1 MQPNEQSKP
10 KKNTARPL
18 GRLGAFLLVTLALLL
33 ITLLGVIWVLEKG
46 PSPTITEKFCRS
58 MRETSAIRWIP
69 NIFLSQEEVD
79 AFKSESTEND
89 ETETVNTSL
98 IRIAPAAESGTE
110 TADDG
115 VELIAITRG
124 TAKGKLLIVRDPS
137 RVILG
142 VSSEE
147 FNAKTPGLQ
156 LTELVAKYG
165 GVAGTNA
172 GGFNDENGRGNG
184 GVPQGLV
191 ISGGSLLHTARED
204 ERYNVVGFD
213 ADHIWS
219 DREKRAFLTAFYTFR
234 TAYYKL
240 SQEPPVTTAE
250 ALLVWLH
257 TYTLGDL
264 RVLGPA
270 ELEKSIRAVWTEL
283 TAYARGGKIE
293 MQTDAEPEAS
303 GSGLLGLLAG
313 RMIPGGTLRA
323 AFVHECAPE
332 KSPWIREHDKGRQ
345 QLEQAL
351 GDAVS
356 VRTYLAADYPCTE
369 DALEQAVSDGAQVIF
384 TTTVPLIFACRKLAP
399 KYPGVRFLNCS
410 VDMPYPGVR
419 TYYGRI
425 YEAKFL
431 LGAIAGA
438 LAEDSRIGYVADG
451 PIFGTPAAI
460 NAFALG
466 AQLTNPRAEIELR
479 WSCCEASPAARL
491 AEEGLRVIC
500 ARDLPGSGDSPDWR
514 GLCLA
519 QNAGPVCAALPVWNW
534 GEVYIRLARS
544 ILRGGWDELSAVA
557 AVNYWW
563 GFASGA
569 VDVQLM
575 ESLPDGPRELVRLLR
590 AALTHGEL
598 APFHRR
604 IADQTGAVQN
614 DGERWLAPEEVLHMD
629 WLCANVR
636 GSIPQYDELLPMAR
650 PMVRLLGLYRE
661 TLQPEKRGPLL

>member
-1 MQPNEQSKP
+1 MSRQEALQQFRQALKAGQKCYRDCVHRGRYPYPQVLEERLRGCAVAGRVDLGVLDIPIAQIIGT
-10 KKNTARPL
+10 NTAGRQAAFAANFMPL
-18 GRLGAFLLVTLALLL
+18 LDLGTEFASKWVALCEAHLGDTG
-33 ITLLGVIWVLEKG
+33 ITDPIRCFEYMGCFYVQEGNKRVSVLKSFEA
-46 PSPTITEKFCRS
+46 PTIRAYVTRVLPVYSDDPAVRVYYE
-58 MRETSAIRWIP
+58 
-69 NIFLSQEEVD
+69 FLHFYGLCGLYQVHFNRVGD
-79 AFKSESTEND
+79 YPK
-89 ETETVNTSL
+89 L
-98 IRIAPAAESGTE
+98 QAA
-110 TADDG
+110 
-115 VELIAITRG
+115 L
-124 TAKGKLLIVRDPS
+124 
-137 RVILG
+137 
-142 VSSEE
+142 
-147 FNAKTPGLQ
+147 
-156 LTELVAKYG
+156 
-165 GVAGTNA
+165 
-172 GGFNDENGRGNG
+172 
-184 GVPQGLV
+184 
-191 ISGGSLLHTARED
+191 
-204 ERYNVVGFD
+204 GFD

-479 WSCCEASPAARL
+479 WSCCESSPATRL

-519 QNAGPVCAALPVWNW
+519 REAGPVCAALPVWNW

>member
-1 MQPNEQSKP
+1 MSRQEALQQFRQALKAGQKCYRECVHRGRYPYPQVLEERLRGCAVAGRVDLGVLDIPIAQIIGT
-10 KKNTARPL
+10 NTAGRQAAFAANFMPL
-18 GRLGAFLLVTLALLL
+18 LDLGTEFASKWVALCEAHLGDTG
-33 ITLLGVIWVLEKG
+33 ITDPIRCFEYMGCFYVQEGNKRVSVLKSFEA
-46 PSPTITEKFCRS
+46 PTIRAYVTRVLPVYSDDPAVRVYYE
-58 MRETSAIRWIP
+58 
-69 NIFLSQEEVD
+69 FLHFYGLCGLYQVHFNRVGD
-79 AFKSESTEND
+79 YPK
-89 ETETVNTSL
+89 L
-98 IRIAPAAESGTE
+98 QAA
-110 TADDG
+110 
-115 VELIAITRG
+115 L
-124 TAKGKLLIVRDPS
+124 
-137 RVILG
+137 
-142 VSSEE
+142 
-147 FNAKTPGLQ
+147 
-156 LTELVAKYG
+156 
-165 GVAGTNA
+165 
-172 GGFNDENGRGNG
+172 
-184 GVPQGLV
+184 
-191 ISGGSLLHTARED
+191 
-204 ERYNVVGFD
+204 GFD

-451 PIFGTPAAI
+451 RSSHACGHQCLCARRAADEPTRRDRAALVVLRSLTCGASCGRGAARDLRARSARLGRQPGLARTVSGPERRAGLRGASGVELGRGLYPA
-460 NAFALG
+460 G
-466 AQLTNPRAEIELR
+466 AQHPARRLGRAERGGRRQLLVGLCKRRGGRAAHGIAAGR
-479 WSCCEASPAARL
+479 SARAGAPAARR
-491 AEEGLRVIC
+491 A
-500 ARDLPGSGDSPDWR
+500 D
-514 GLCLA
+514 
-519 QNAGPVCAALPVWNW
+519 
-534 GEVYIRLARS
+534 
-544 ILRGGWDELSAVA
+544 
-557 AVNYWW
+557 
-563 GFASGA
+563 
-569 VDVQLM
+569 
-575 ESLPDGPRELVRLLR
+575 PR
-590 AALTHGEL
+590 
-598 APFHRR
+598 
-604 IADQTGAVQN
+604 
-614 DGERWLAPEEVLHMD
+614 
-629 WLCANVR
+629 
-636 GSIPQYDELLPMAR
+636 
-650 PMVRLLGLYRE
+650 
-661 TLQPEKRGPLL
+661 

>member
-1 MQPNEQSKP
+1 
-10 KKNTARPL
+10 
-18 GRLGAFLLVTLALLL
+18 
-33 ITLLGVIWVLEKG
+33 
-46 PSPTITEKFCRS
+46 
-58 MRETSAIRWIP
+58 
-69 NIFLSQEEVD
+69 
-79 AFKSESTEND
+79 
-89 ETETVNTSL
+89 
-98 IRIAPAAESGTE
+98 
-110 TADDG
+110 
-115 VELIAITRG
+115 
-124 TAKGKLLIVRDPS
+124 
-137 RVILG
+137 
-142 VSSEE
+142 
-147 FNAKTPGLQ
+147 
-156 LTELVAKYG
+156 
-165 GVAGTNA
+165 
-172 GGFNDENGRGNG
+172 
-184 GVPQGLV
+184 
-191 ISGGSLLHTARED
+191 
-204 ERYNVVGFD
+204 
-213 ADHIWS
+213 
-219 DREKRAFLTAFYTFR
+219 
-234 TAYYKL
+234 
-240 SQEPPVTTAE
+240 
-250 ALLVWLH
+250 
-257 TYTLGDL
+257 
-264 RVLGPA
+264 
-270 ELEKSIRAVWTEL
+270 
-283 TAYARGGKIE
+283 
-293 MQTDAEPEAS
+293 
-303 GSGLLGLLAG
+303 
-313 RMIPGGTLRA
+313 MIPGGTLRA

-332 KSPWIREHDKGRQ
+332 KSRGSREHDKGRQ

-438 LAEDSRIGYVADG
+438 LAEDSRIGYVADRADLRHACG
-451 PIFGTPAAI
+451 HQCLCARRAADEPTRRDRAALVVLRIFARHASRGR
-460 NAFALG
+460 G
-466 AQLTNPRAEIELR
+466 A
-479 WSCCEASPAARL
+479 
-491 AEEGLRVIC
+491 
-500 ARDLPGSGDSPDWR
+500 ARDLRARSARLGRQPGLR
-514 GLCLA
+514 GLCLVRE
-519 QNAGPVCAALPVWNW
+519 AGPVCAALPVWNW

>member
-1 MQPNEQSKP
+1 MSRQEALQQFRQALKAGQKCYREYVHRGRYPYPQVLEERLRGCAVAGRVDLGVLDIPIAQIIGT
-10 KKNTARPL
+10 NTAGRQAAFAANFMPL
-18 GRLGAFLLVTLALLL
+18 LDLGTEFASKWVALCEAHLGDTG
-33 ITLLGVIWVLEKG
+33 ITDPIRCFEYMGCFYVQEGNKRVSVLK
-46 PSPTITEKFCRS
+46 SFDAPTIRAYVTRVLPVYSDDPAVRVYYE
-58 MRETSAIRWIP
+58 
-69 NIFLSQEEVD
+69 FLHFYGLCGLYQVHFNRVGD
-79 AFKSESTEND
+79 YPK
-89 ETETVNTSL
+89 L
-98 IRIAPAAESGTE
+98 QAA
-110 TADDG
+110 
-115 VELIAITRG
+115 L
-124 TAKGKLLIVRDPS
+124 
-137 RVILG
+137 
-142 VSSEE
+142 
-147 FNAKTPGLQ
+147 
-156 LTELVAKYG
+156 
-165 GVAGTNA
+165 
-172 GGFNDENGRGNG
+172 
-184 GVPQGLV
+184 
-191 ISGGSLLHTARED
+191 
-204 ERYNVVGFD
+204 GFD

-460 NAFALG
+460 NAFAQG
-466 AQLTNPRAEIELR
+466 VRAVRPDSRVVLR
-479 WSCCEASPAARL
+479 WACLCDAAHPQDFSDRKDI
-491 AEEGLRVIC
+491 EVFYSQDFREPEGTY
-500 ARDLPGSGDSPDWR
+500 RDY
-514 GLCLA
+514 GLCRRLPDGVL
-519 QNAGPVCAALPVWNW
+519 QPLGLPEWRWDVFFTEIVRSVFAGTWDSAP
-534 GEVYIRLARS
+534 
-544 ILRGGWDELSAVA
+544 GGRAI
-557 AVNYWW
+557 NYWW
-563 GFASGA
+563 GLKSGAERVEYPTRLNDGTMQLLKMAERQLCDGEIQVFPTESYSQGHALHHAASGIYTPKE
-569 VDVQLM
+569 LM
-575 ESLPDGPRELVRLLR
+575 E
-590 AALTHGEL
+590 
-598 APFHRR
+598 
-604 IADQTGAVQN
+604 
-614 DGERWLAPEEVLHMD
+614 MD
-629 WLCANVR
+629 WLEECVE
-636 GSIPQYDELLPMAR
+636 GELPSYDELDAKTR
-650 PMVRLLGLYRE
+650 SLLNINGLDIVKG
-661 TLQPEKRGPLL
+661 TPQ

>member
-1 MQPNEQSKP
+1 MSRQEALQQFRQALKAGQKCYRDCVHRGRDPYPQVLEELLQGGVVAGRVDLGELEIP
-10 KKNTARPL
+10 IAQIVGMNTAGRQTAFAANFMPL
-18 GRLGAFLLVTLALLL
+18 LDLGTEFASKWISLCEAHLGDTG
-33 ITLLGVIWVLEKG
+33 ITDPIRCFEYMGCFYVQEGNKRVSVLKSFEA
-46 PSPTITEKFCRS
+46 PTIRAYVTRVLPVYSDDPAVRVYYE
-58 MRETSAIRWIP
+58 
-69 NIFLSQEEVD
+69 FLHFYGLCGLYQVHFNRVGD
-79 AFKSESTEND
+79 YPK
-89 ETETVNTSL
+89 L
-98 IRIAPAAESGTE
+98 QAA
-110 TADDG
+110 
-115 VELIAITRG
+115 L
-124 TAKGKLLIVRDPS
+124 
-137 RVILG
+137 
-142 VSSEE
+142 
-147 FNAKTPGLQ
+147 
-156 LTELVAKYG
+156 
-165 GVAGTNA
+165 
-172 GGFNDENGRGNG
+172 
-184 GVPQGLV
+184 
-191 ISGGSLLHTARED
+191 
-204 ERYNVVGFD
+204 GFD

-264 RVLGPA
+264 RVLTQA
-270 ELEKSIRAVWTEL
+270 ELERSIRAIWPEL
-283 TAYARGGKIE
+283 EAVAQGGKIAV
-293 MQTDAEPEAS
+293 QTEAAPEPQS
-303 GSGLLGLLAG
+303 LLGRLTG
-313 RMIPGGTLRA
+313 FRGCLRA
-323 AFVHECAPE
+323 AFVYECAPE
-332 KSPWIREHDKGRQ
+332 ASPWIAAHEAGRR
-345 QLEQAL
+345 QLVQAL
-351 GDAVS
+351 GEAVDARV
-356 VRTYLAADYPCTE
+356 YLVTDYPSPE
-369 DALEQAVSDGAQVIF
+369 DALEQAAADGAQVVF

-419 TYYGRI
+419 TYYSRI

-431 LGAIAGA
+431 LGALAGT
-438 LAEDSRIGYVADG
+438 LATDARIGYVADA
-451 PIFGTPAAI
+451 PVFGTPAAI

-466 AQLTNPRAEIELR
+466 AQLTRPDAQILLR

>member
-1 MQPNEQSKP
+1 MSRQEALQQFRQALKAGQKCYRECVHRGRYPYPQVLEERLRGCAVAGRVDLGVLDIPIAQIIGT
-10 KKNTARPL
+10 NTAGRQAAFAANFMPL
-18 GRLGAFLLVTLALLL
+18 LDLGTEFASKWVALCEAHLGDTGITDPIRCFEYMGCFYVQEGNKRVSVLKSFDAPTIRAYVTRVLPLYSDDPAVRVYYEFLHFYERCGLYQVHFNRLGDYPKLQAAL
-33 ITLLGVIWVLEKG
+33 
-46 PSPTITEKFCRS
+46 
-58 MRETSAIRWIP
+58 
-69 NIFLSQEEVD
+69 
-79 AFKSESTEND
+79 
-89 ETETVNTSL
+89 
-98 IRIAPAAESGTE
+98 
-110 TADDG
+110 
-115 VELIAITRG
+115 
-124 TAKGKLLIVRDPS
+124 
-137 RVILG
+137 
-142 VSSEE
+142 
-147 FNAKTPGLQ
+147 
-156 LTELVAKYG
+156 
-165 GVAGTNA
+165 
-172 GGFNDENGRGNG
+172 
-184 GVPQGLV
+184 
-191 ISGGSLLHTARED
+191 
-204 ERYNVVGFD
+204 GFD
-213 ADHIWS
+213 AEHVWS
-219 DREKRAFLTAFYTFR
+219 QLERRAFLTAFYTFK
-234 TAYYKL
+234 TAYDKL
-240 SQEPPVTTAE
+240 TQSAPPVTTAE
-250 ALLVWLH
+250 ALLTWLH
-257 TYTLGDL
+257 AYTLGDL
-264 RVLGPA
+264 RVLTQA
-270 ELEKSIRAVWTEL
+270 ELERSIRAIWPEL
-283 TAYARGGKIE
+283 EAVAQGGKIAV
-293 MQTDAEPEAS
+293 QTEAAPEPQS
-303 GSGLLGLLAG
+303 LLGRLTG
-313 RMIPGGTLRA
+313 FRGCLRA
-323 AFVHECAPE
+323 AFVYECAPE
-332 KSPWIREHDKGRQ
+332 ASPWIAAHEAGRR
-345 QLEQAL
+345 QLVQAL
-351 GDAVS
+351 GEAVDARV
-356 VRTYLAADYPCTE
+356 YLVTDYPSPE
-369 DALEQAVSDGAQVIF
+369 DALEQAVADGAQVVF

-419 TYYGRI
+419 TYYSRI

-431 LGAIAGA
+431 LGALAGT
-438 LAEDSRIGYVADG
+438 LATDARIGYVADA
-451 PIFGTPAAI
+451 PVFGTPAAI

-466 AQLTNPRAEIELR
+466 AQLTRPDAQILLR

-544 ILRGGWDELSAVA
+544 ILRGGWDELNA
-557 AVNYWW
+557 AGAINYWW

>member
-1 MQPNEQSKP
+1 MSRQEAIQQFRQALKAGQKCYRECVHRGRYPYPQVLEERLRDCAVAGRVDLGVLDIPIAQIIGT
-10 KKNTARPL
+10 NTAGRQAAFAANFMPL
-18 GRLGAFLLVTLALLL
+18 LDLGTEFAGKWVALCEAHLGDTG
-33 ITLLGVIWVLEKG
+33 ITDPIRCFEYMGCFYVQEGNKRVSVLK
-46 PSPTITEKFCRS
+46 SFDAPTIRAYVTRVLPVYSDDPAVRVYYE
-58 MRETSAIRWIP
+58 
-69 NIFLSQEEVD
+69 FLHFYGLCGLYQVHFNRVGD
-79 AFKSESTEND
+79 YPK
-89 ETETVNTSL
+89 L
-98 IRIAPAAESGTE
+98 QAA
-110 TADDG
+110 
-115 VELIAITRG
+115 L
-124 TAKGKLLIVRDPS
+124 
-137 RVILG
+137 
-142 VSSEE
+142 
-147 FNAKTPGLQ
+147 
-156 LTELVAKYG
+156 
-165 GVAGTNA
+165 
-172 GGFNDENGRGNG
+172 
-184 GVPQGLV
+184 
-191 ISGGSLLHTARED
+191 
-204 ERYNVVGFD
+204 GFD

-219 DREKRAFLTAFYTFR
+219 EREKRAFLTAFYTFR

-313 RMIPGGTLRA
+313 RMIPGGTLRV

-399 KYPGVRFLNCS
+399 KYPGIRFLNCS

-460 NAFALG
+460 NAFAQG
-466 AQLTNPRAEIELR
+466 VRAVRPDSRVVLR
-479 WSCCEASPAARL
+479 WACLCDAAHPQDFSDRKDI
-491 AEEGLRVIC
+491 EVFYSQDFREPEGTY
-500 ARDLPGSGDSPDWR
+500 RDY
-514 GLCLA
+514 GLCRRLPDGVL
-519 QNAGPVCAALPVWNW
+519 QPLGLPEWRWDVFFTEIVRSVFAGTWDSAP
-534 GEVYIRLARS
+534 
-544 ILRGGWDELSAVA
+544 GGRAI
-557 AVNYWW
+557 NYWW
-563 GFASGA
+563 GLKSGAERVEYPTRLNDGTMQLLKMAERQLCDGEIQVFPTESYSQGHALHHAASGIYTPKE
-569 VDVQLM
+569 LM
-575 ESLPDGPRELVRLLR
+575 E
-590 AALTHGEL
+590 
-598 APFHRR
+598 
-604 IADQTGAVQN
+604 
-614 DGERWLAPEEVLHMD
+614 MD
-629 WLCANVR
+629 WLEECVE
-636 GSIPQYDELLPMAR
+636 GELPSYDELDAKTR
-650 PMVRLLGLYRE
+650 SLLNINGLDNVKG
-661 TLQPEKRGPLL
+661 TPQ

>member
-1 MQPNEQSKP
+1 MSRQEALQQFRQALKAGQKCYRDCVHRGRYPYPQVLEERLRGCAVAGRVDLGVLDIPIAQIIGT
-10 KKNTARPL
+10 NTAGRQAAFAANFMPL
-18 GRLGAFLLVTLALLL
+18 LDLGTEFASKWVALCEAHLGDTG
-33 ITLLGVIWVLEKG
+33 ITDPIRCFEYMGCFYVQEGNKRVSVLK
-46 PSPTITEKFCRS
+46 SFDAPTIRAYVTRVLPVYSDDPAVRVYYE
-58 MRETSAIRWIP
+58 
-69 NIFLSQEEVD
+69 FLHFYGLCGLYQVHFNRVGD
-79 AFKSESTEND
+79 YPK
-89 ETETVNTSL
+89 L
-98 IRIAPAAESGTE
+98 QAA
-110 TADDG
+110 
-115 VELIAITRG
+115 L
-124 TAKGKLLIVRDPS
+124 
-137 RVILG
+137 
-142 VSSEE
+142 
-147 FNAKTPGLQ
+147 
-156 LTELVAKYG
+156 
-165 GVAGTNA
+165 
-172 GGFNDENGRGNG
+172 
-184 GVPQGLV
+184 
-191 ISGGSLLHTARED
+191 
-204 ERYNVVGFD
+204 GFD

-460 NAFALG
+460 NAFAQG
-466 AQLTNPRAEIELR
+466 VRAVRPDSRVVLR
-479 WSCCEASPAARL
+479 WACLCDAAHPQDFSDRKDI
-491 AEEGLRVIC
+491 EVFYSQDFREPEGTY
-500 ARDLPGSGDSPDWR
+500 RDY
-514 GLCLA
+514 GLCRRLPDGVL
-519 QNAGPVCAALPVWNW
+519 QPLGLPEWRWDVFFTEIVRSVFAGTWDSAP
-534 GEVYIRLARS
+534 
-544 ILRGGWDELSAVA
+544 GGRAI
-557 AVNYWW
+557 NYWW
-563 GFASGA
+563 GLKSGAERVEYPTRLNDGTMQLLKMAERQLCDGEIQVFPTESYSQGHALHHAASGIYTPKE
-569 VDVQLM
+569 LM
-575 ESLPDGPRELVRLLR
+575 E
-590 AALTHGEL
+590 
-598 APFHRR
+598 
-604 IADQTGAVQN
+604 
-614 DGERWLAPEEVLHMD
+614 MD
-629 WLCANVR
+629 WLEECVE
-636 GSIPQYDELLPMAR
+636 GELPSYDELDAKTR
-650 PMVRLLGLYRE
+650 SLLNINGLDNVKG
-661 TLQPEKRGPLL
+661 TPQ